1 MKTTASTMVGMLL
14 GAMPI
19 TISVRRRTID
29 LMEVKELYDAACEAK
44 AQARVNLKQYKA
56 LMAKA
61 EKLDAAY
68 RAQLARGDNNY
79 FFSGKVA

>member
-1 MKTTASTMVGMLL
+1 MKTTASNMVGMLL

-19 TISVRRRTID
+19 TISIRRRTIHFMD
-29 LMEVKELYDAACEAK
+29 VKDLYDAAGEAK

-68 RAQLARGDNNY
+68 RAQLERDAPSFQKGQ
-79 FFSGKVA
+79 VA

>member
-1 MKTTASTMVGMLL
+1 MAHTPNNFVKKLL
-14 GAMPI
+14 GTIPI
-19 TISVRRRTID
+19 TVTIRRRPIHFMD
-29 LMEVKELYDAACEAK
+29 VKDLYDAAGEAK

-68 RAQLARGDNNY
+68 RAQLERDAPSFQKGQ
-79 FFSGKVA
+79 VA